1 MTGIEIVPTVASLK
15 NVYKM
20 VILKLS
26 TFCFLLFS
34 WVQLYSN
41 KSMNDLFSLSPA
53 KKSLN
58 LLLQVCLE
66 KSVGQR
72 VDAGV

>member
-1 MTGIEIVPTVASLK
+1 MTGIEIVPTVVSLK

-20 VILKLS
+20 IILKLS

-58 LLLQVCLE
+58 LLLQVSLE

>member
-1 MTGIEIVPTVASLK
+1 MTGIEIVPTVTSMK

-26 TFCFLLFS
+26 TFCFLPFS

-58 LLLQVCLE
+58 LLLQFSLE

>member
-34 WVQLYSN
+34 RVQLYSN

-58 LLLQVCLE
+58 LLLQVSLE

>member
-20 VILKLS
+20 VILKPS

-58 LLLQVCLE
+58 LLLQVSLE

>member
-1 MTGIEIVPTVASLK
+1 MTGIEIVPAVASLK

-20 VILKLS
+20 VILKPS

-58 LLLQVCLE
+58 LLLQVSLE

>member
-58 LLLQVCLE
+58 LLLQASLE

>member
-58 LLLQVCLE
+58 VLLQVCLE

>member
-41 KSMNDLFSLSPA
+41 KSMNDLFSLSPG

-58 LLLQVCLE
+58 LLLQVSLE

>member
-41 KSMNDLFSLSPA
+41 KSLNDLFSLSPA

-58 LLLQVCLE
+58 LLLQVSLE

>member
-41 KSMNDLFSLSPA
+41 KSTNDLFSLSPA

-58 LLLQVCLE
+58 LLLQVSLE

>member
-1 MTGIEIVPTVASLK
+1 MTGIEIVSTVASLK

-41 KSMNDLFSLSPA
+41 KSMNDLFFLSPA

-58 LLLQVCLE
+58 LLLQVSLE

>member
-1 MTGIEIVPTVASLK
+1 MTGIEIVPTVTSLK

-58 LLLQVCLE
+58 LLLQFSLE

>member
-15 NVYKM
+15 NVYKI

-58 LLLQVCLE
+58 LLLQVSLE

>member
-15 NVYKM
+15 NVYRM

-58 LLLQVCLE
+58 LLLQVSLE

>member
-58 LLLQVCLE
+58 LLLQVSFE
-66 KSVGQR
+66 KSVRQR

>member
-58 LLLQVCLE
+58 LLLQVYLE

>member
-1 MTGIEIVPTVASLK
+1 MTGIEIVPAVASLK

-58 LLLQVCLE
+58 LLLQVSLE

>member
-58 LLLQVCLE
+58 LLLQVSLE

>member
-41 KSMNDLFSLSPA
+41 KPMNDLFSLSPA

-58 LLLQVCLE
+58 LLLQVSLE

>member
-26 TFCFLLFS
+26 TVCFLLFS

-58 LLLQVCLE
+58 LLLQVSLE

>member
-1 MTGIEIVPTVASLK
+1 MTGIEIVPAVASLK

-20 VILKLS
+20 VILKPS

-53 KKSLN
+53 KKSFN
-58 LLLQVCLE
+58 LLLQVSLE

>member
-15 NVYKM
+15 NIYKM

-58 LLLQVCLE
+58 LLLQVSLE

>member
-58 LLLQVCLE
+58 LLLQVSLE
-66 KSVGQR
+66 KSVSQR